1 MQYPIRKYTEEIN
14 ELSFE
19 KQLKYTHDKTKTD
32 FEYKHLFIILHGF
45 LKNCQTVCHEDF
57 CHANYNN
64 IDKRFHISGYAVS
77 VDDYSMIGK
86 KKTFPILNNNM

>member
-32 FEYKHLFIILHGF
+32 FEYKHLSIILHGF
-45 LKNCQTVCHEDF
+45 
-57 CHANYNN
+57 
-64 IDKRFHISGYAVS
+64 
-77 VDDYSMIGK
+77 
-86 KKTFPILNNNM
+86 